1 MALTAEEKVRLAEV
15 YAAGL
20 ITRSVMNRMLGG
32 KITRAE
38 NQMLKALLRVAA
50 RGVVRAPGTAATVGV
65 GAARLAGK
73 VAMRHPV
80 LTAAGVIYVAHQNQD
95 EIRQLMQ
102 QGYEI
107 LQQPQFSMGDPGEF
121 GQIRPG
127 PMMATVPTKTL
138 KRAVSKANMAVKQG
152 MKILKAGTKAQT
164 GSKPGTLA
172 KGAFKLATKAA
183 GLANPK
189 TKSRIGKAKTKLN
202 KLARRIK
209 KWW

>member
-1 MALTAEEKVRLAEV
+1 MQLAEV

-20 ITRSVMNRMLGG
+20 ITRSVMNRMMSG
-32 KITRAE
+32 KITKAE
-38 NQMLKALLRVAA
+38 NQILKGMLRMAG
-50 RGVVRAPGTAATVGV
+50 RGLARAPGTIAAVGV
-65 GAARLAGK
+65 GAARIAGK

-80 LTAAGVIYVAHQNQD
+80 LAGAGVVYVAYQNQD
-95 EIRQLMQ
+95 EIRQLLQ
-102 QGYEI
+102 QGYELI
-107 LQQPQFSMGDPGEF
+107 PERVGIVDPGEF

-127 PMMATVPTKTL
+127 PLMVSVDPRKI
-138 KRAVSKANMAVKQG
+138 KRAVSRANLAVRQG
-152 MKILKAGTKAQT
+152 MKLLKAGTKAQT

-202 KLARRIK
+202 KLAKKIR